1 MSFDEYFSLKLT
13 VSVCFSL
20 ESPSGKSRDLKKKK
34 NDFLEEKKKRLALYV
49 GVHEEVG
56 SIQFFEK
63 ATSKD
68 QLEER

>member
-34 NDFLEEKKKRLALYV
+34 MIFWRKKKRLALYV

-56 SIQFFEK
+56 SIRFFEK